1 MTIDQK
7 LVGVTTIVEC
17 TYSGGLTSK
26 GSGFFYTEI
35 SKEGTSPANK
45 ESGGAW
51 HKIEEVWLITNRHV
65 VLLKKK
71 LDNGGEEELIPD
83 SFTFCIREVI
93 GGKIEWMPIKLSKN
107 DLLTRMKL
115 HPDKS
120 VDVIAIPIE
129 DLQTKLILENKN
141 RKFIIAGDLSNN
153 NLPSENPQTIE
164 ATSDIVVCSYPYDF
178 YDKVN
183 KFPIIKSGIVA
194 SAWGSYFN
202 GRPVF
207 LIDAQLFPG
216 SSGGLVLSK
225 PVDMVLKNG
234 KIMTAKDKQY
244 VFLGIYS
251 SQYSHVVKD
260 EEGCEHKESFG
271 LGIVWYSDLIPF
283 VINNGLSYK
292 DMI

>member
-1 MTIDQK
+1 MTIDHK

-17 TYSGGLTSK
+17 TYSDGLTSK
-26 GSGFFYTEI
+26 GSGFFYAEI
-35 SKEGTSPANK
+35 SKEGIKPANK
-45 ESGGAW
+45 ESKGAW

-65 VLLKKK
+65 VLRKKK
-71 LDNGGEEELIPD
+71 LDNGSEEELIPD

-93 GGKIEWMPIKLSKN
+93 GNKIEWVPISLSKD
-107 DLLTRMKL
+107 DLLKRMKL
-115 HPDKS
+115 HQDKS
-120 VDVIAIPIE
+120 VDVIAVPIE
-129 DLQTKLILENKN
+129 DLQTKLILKDKN

-164 ATSDIVVCSYPYDF
+164 ATSDVVVCSYPYDF
-178 YDKVN
+178 YDKEN

-194 SAWGSYFN
+194 SAWGSNFN

-225 PVDMVLKNG
+225 PVDLALMNG

-251 SQYSHVVKD
+251 SQYSHVVKNED
-260 EEGCEHKESFG
+260 GVEHKESFG
-271 LGIVWYSDLIPF
+271 LGIVWYSYLIPYI
-283 VINNGLSYK
+283 INNGISYSV
-292 DMI
+292 